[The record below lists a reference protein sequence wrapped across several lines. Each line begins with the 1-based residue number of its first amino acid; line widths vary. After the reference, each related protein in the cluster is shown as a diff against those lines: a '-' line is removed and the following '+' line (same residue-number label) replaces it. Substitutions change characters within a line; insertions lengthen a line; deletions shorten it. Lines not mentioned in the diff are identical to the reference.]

1 LGIEILSSRSFAA
14 FTLFG
19 CLLGG
24 GCECVDTVV
33 REVRSPDE
41 KLKVVVFERSCGP
54 TTGFSTQ
61 ISVLPNDQSLP
72 SDSVGNVFAADD
84 NNHAVPVP
92 NKGTMEV
99 KVTWESNSSISIAY
113 PSKAQ
118 VFAKNTNQA
127 GVTIKYQ
134 AVP

>member
-1 LGIEILSSRSFAA
+1 MNSRLFAWFA
-14 FTLFG
+14 LLG
-19 CLLGG
+19 CLLAG

-33 REVRSPDE
+33 TEVRSPDE

-61 ISVLPNDQSLP
+61 ISVLPSDRSLP
-72 SDSVGNVFAADD
+72 TDSAGNIFAADD

-92 NKGTMEV
+92 NKGTMEL
-99 KVTWESNSSISIAY
+99 KVIWESNSAISISY

-118 VFAKNTNQA
+118 VFLKKSNEDS
-127 GVTIKYQ
+127 VTIKYQ
-134 AVP
+134 ALP